1 MKYLKTFLS
10 TKSSKYVFFFI
21 STKIKKSVQP
31 NADFERQRETSNKLV
46 PLLFHFLECLEFLLF
61 QTSRSKRFSEDE

>member
-10 TKSSKYVFFFI
+10 TKSSKYVFFHLN
-21 STKIKKSVQP
+21 KNKKSVQP